1 MCSMTFFSI
10 ALSQAA
16 YFVPLIIISY
26 CYFHILHVVLS
37 AQKIQSSKEKNKTEL
52 RLAAIVMGIIGLVS
66 EIYGKNIF

>member
-1 MCSMTFFSI
+1 M
-10 ALSQAA
+10 
-16 YFVPLIIISY
+16 PLIVISY

-66 EIYGKNIF
+66 IMQCEKVLFCAFNCQTFEIN